1 MKTFAI
7 KIDIEFYQTSS
18 FQKEVHFY
26 NKVSIADSVYQ
37 FSIRIKIVMA
47 WATKITIVLV
57 SIISEAATRGVL

>member
-26 NKVSIADSVYQ
+26 NKVSIADNVYQ

-47 WATKITIVLV
+47 
-57 SIISEAATRGVL
+57 